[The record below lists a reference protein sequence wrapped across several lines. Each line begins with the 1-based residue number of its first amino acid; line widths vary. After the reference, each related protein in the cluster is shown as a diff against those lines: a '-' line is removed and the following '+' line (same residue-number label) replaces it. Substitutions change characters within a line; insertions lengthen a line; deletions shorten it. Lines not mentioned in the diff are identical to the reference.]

1 MLRRA
6 GQRAQSLHHDQEC
19 SAEGEGVVPLRTKR
33 QGKTQLR
40 APRCPSRLPD
50 PYKSFEHFL
59 IRGKKKQTN
68 QQSNNQT
75 ACKCSGCM
83 LNKVFFSASSV
94 EIKQFLFTI
103 ITSAFSQL
111 CARVRA

>member
-6 GQRAQSLHHDQEC
+6 AQRAQGLHRDQEC
-19 SAEGEGVVPLRTKR
+19 SGEGEEVVLLRTNR
-33 QGKTQLR
+33 QGKPQLP
-40 APRCPSRLPD
+40 ATCCPN
-50 PYKSFEHFL
+50 SFQIHTSVLSTFYQ
-59 IRGKKKQTN
+59 GKKKKRSDRLQ
-68 QQSNNQT
+68 
-75 ACKCSGCM
+75 M
-83 LNKVFFSASSV
+83 FWLHVKVFFSASSV